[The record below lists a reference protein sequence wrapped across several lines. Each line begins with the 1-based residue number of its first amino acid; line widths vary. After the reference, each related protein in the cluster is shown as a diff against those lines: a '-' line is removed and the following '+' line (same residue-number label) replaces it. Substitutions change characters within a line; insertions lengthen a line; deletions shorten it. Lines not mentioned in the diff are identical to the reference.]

1 VAALDGRAIR
11 RDHRC
16 DMALP
21 PWFHHDPLPDAGA
34 IVALDAAEAR
44 HALGSKRVAAGE
56 AIALFDGRGGIADAV
71 IEAARGRGEAVV
83 RVSAVRH
90 VERVRPH
97 VHLAAALAKGD
108 RLSAMLSMAAQLG
121 IASFTP
127 LACEWSVV
135 EEGRNARS
143 RWQRVFVE
151 ACKQCRRPW
160 IPEIRDETDPRSLTR
175 GEAAAGSL
183 VVLAHPSEAPILDAI
198 DERAE
203 SARDIICLIGPEAGF
218 TDGEVSDVKGAGAV
232 AVSLGEG
239 LLRVETAATAILA
252 IVMCHAHR

>member
-1 VAALDGRAIR
+1 
-11 RDHRC
+11 
-16 DMALP
+16 MALP

-34 IVALDAAEAR
+34 TAVLDATEAR

-56 AIALFDGRGGIADAV
+56 AIVLFDGRGGVADAV
-71 IEAARGRGEAVV
+71 IESARGRGEAVV
-83 RVSAVRH
+83 RVSAVRR

-121 IASFTP
+121 IASYTP

-143 RWQRVFVE
+143 RWQRVFAE

-160 IPEIRDETDPRSLTR
+160 IPEIRDEADPRSLTLR
-175 GEAAAGSL
+175 EVAAGSL
-183 VVLAHPSEAPILDAI
+183 VILAHPGEAPILGALDQ
-198 DERAE
+198 RAT
-203 SARDIICLIGPEAGF
+203 SVRDIVCLIGPEAGF
-218 TDGEVSDVKGAGAV
+218 TDGEVSDVKTAGAV
-232 AVSLGEG
+232 AASLGEG
-239 LLRVETAATAILA
+239 LLRVETAATALLA
-252 IVMCHAHR
+252 IVMCHTHQ